1 MAAGAC
7 CIVEFKYVIEP
18 TLIEA
23 PKTSLN
29 INSTGA
35 KYLAISRPYAGSS
48 TAGYGNFGRF
58 ERNTDTIGTAIMLG
72 RYQFLVY
79 NGSRYS
85 ASLGMSDDVNYRDYN
100 D

>member
-1 MAAGAC
+1 MLESAS
-7 CIVEFKYVIEP
+7 
-18 TLIEA
+18 TTA

-35 KYLAISRPYAGSS
+35 KYLAISRPYAGSA
-48 TAGYGNFGRF
+48 TAGYGNFNRS
-58 ERNTDTIGTAIMLG
+58 ERNTDTSDYAIALG
-72 RYQFLVY
+72 RYQLLIY

-85 ASLGMSDDVNYRDYN
+85 PTIGMSATVQYGDYG